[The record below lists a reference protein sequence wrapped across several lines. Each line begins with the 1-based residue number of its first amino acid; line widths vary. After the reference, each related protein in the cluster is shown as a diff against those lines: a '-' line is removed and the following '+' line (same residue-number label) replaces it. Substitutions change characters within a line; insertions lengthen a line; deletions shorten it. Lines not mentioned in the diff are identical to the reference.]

1 MTEERFEA
9 ERKALA
15 DAIHRKVNSSV
26 ISATIPFS
34 AGHAER
40 AAAAVVSLD
49 WAPPPTE
56 NDVEAAAQ
64 VLRMSAAFGALHVPE
79 DKRVPI
85 SEELVRLALRG
96 AGVRTR
102 S

>member
-15 DAIHRKVNSSV
+15 EAIHRKVNSSV

-40 AAAAVVSLD
+40 TAAAVVGEG
-49 WAPPPTE
+49 WVPPVTQD
-56 NDVEAAAQ
+56 DVDVAAR
-64 VLRMSAAFGALHVPE
+64 VLRMSKAFGLL
-79 DKRVPI
+79 PI
-85 SEELVRLALRG
+85 PADRRDACSVELVRLALRG
-96 AGVRTR
+96 AGVQVHG
-102 S
+102 